1 MRENRRMLH
10 LLRELDLHEQERRE
24 DGVTQF
30 EISLRAEQRS
40 SSVYDKVLPTFQR
53 VKEIAKMASFAFVL
67 PVLPGQEENIRHLSE
82 AIGGSGPLRE
92 EYEASCRRL
101 GINEEKVWVQRTPIG
116 QAVVVYWET
125 EDPQRALR
133 AMADSQDEV
142 DNMLKQFIETTA
154 PAIDLTKKHPLSNE
168 LILEWSAR

>member
-1 MRENRRMLH
+1 
-10 LLRELDLHEQERRE
+10 
-24 DGVTQF
+24 
-30 EISLRAEQRS
+30 
-40 SSVYDKVLPTFQR
+40 VYDKVLPTFQR
-53 VKEIAKMASFAFVL
+53 VKEIAKMAPFAFVL
-67 PVLPGQEENIRHLSE
+67 PVLPGQEENTRHLSE

-92 EYEASCRRL
+92 EYEASRRRL

-133 AMADSQDEV
+133 EMADSQDEV

-154 PAIDLTKKHPLSNE
+154 PAIDLTKEHPLSNE